1 MAKVCDVLAFLDT
14 IAPTDLKM
22 DWDNVGLLC
31 GRREAQIHKILVAL
45 DPFEDVCREAAQ
57 VGADLIVTHHPL
69 IFSPLKA
76 VTADDAVGRSIL
88 FLAARGISAVNAHTN
103 LDRAPGGVND
113 RLAQAL
119 GLEDVQT
126 LDPAGAALIR
136 TGKVY
141 PQPLDTF
148 LATAKDKLGCKGLR
162 FADGSR
168 PVHQVAVGGGACA
181 SALAEVAAAG
191 CDTFV
196 TADVKYNQFQDA
208 RDLHLNL
215 IDAGHFPTEA
225 PIVAVLAQKLAET
238 FPSVA
243 VQASQTNRDCI
254 HFF

>member
-119 GLEDVQT
+119 GLEDVQ
-126 LDPAGAALIR
+126 DPGAGQLIGVAAQ
-136 TGKVY
+136 GKV
-141 PQPLDTF
+141 QGHTGQVL
-148 LATAKDKLGCKGLR
+148 LGCFRVNGL
-162 FADGSR
+162 
-168 PVHQVAVGGGACA
+168 GGVIE
-181 SALAEVAAAG
+181 STVQSLAE
-191 CDTFV
+191 
-196 TADVKYNQFQDA
+196 
-208 RDLHLNL
+208 
-215 IDAGHFPTEA
+215 
-225 PIVAVLAQKLAET
+225 IVIELRGA
-238 FPSVA
+238 FSRF
-243 VQASQTNRDCI
+243 SSGI
-254 HFF
+254 